1 MNQASAN
8 DVVNAVLI
16 QAVETTSQRI
26 VIQQERME
34 PGMDGVLQ
42 VNRVTPLFQVNE
54 VLSSPIFM
62 NTYLRGAV

>member
-16 QAVETTSQRI
+16 QAVETMSQRI

-34 PGMDGVLQ
+34 P
-42 VNRVTPLFQVNE
+42 
-54 VLSSPIFM
+54 
-62 NTYLRGAV
+62 

>member
-26 VIQQERME
+26 VIQQGRME

-42 VNRVTPLFQVNE
+42 VNRVTPIVPRE
-54 VLSSPIFM
+54 
-62 NTYLRGAV
+62 RGFK